1 MQMAQPRY
9 TVYKQTEFAA
19 AHFLR
24 EYHGICEELHGH
36 NYHVRI
42 YVCADELDSE
52 GMVIDFV
59 KLKGVMREVIEDPF
73 DHWCINEVPPF
84 NETNPTAENLAT
96 FFAEECAKKIDDGR
110 VRVCECRVW
119 ETVRNC
125 AIYRR

>member
-1 MQMAQPRY
+1 MEPPRY
-9 TVYKQTEFAA
+9 TVYKQTEYAA

-42 YVCADELDSE
+42 YVSANELDGE
-52 GMVIDFV
+52 GMVYDFV
-59 KLKGVMREVIEDPF
+59 KLKGVMQKVIDGPF
-73 DHWCINEVPPF
+73 DHRSINEVAPF
-84 NETNPTAENLAT
+84 DVENPMAENLAT
-96 FFAEECAKKIDDGR
+96 YFAEECAKLIDDER
-110 VRVCECRVW
+110 VRVSECRVW